1 MFGNP
6 DSRIERECEYSRTPG
21 VCRHQESVRVSLRRG
36 RTIVRP
42 GLNLSLCVKRE
53 NQRIMAVSLAT
64 LMTSLVYRHAIKVC
78 VTQSYQCESTL
89 SHKYSL
95 YIRKNVVCL
104 QTLEVSERQTYSTE
118 LSVGCC
124 LALCLESD
132 NRVSALSRVTVG
144 LTPLPDFD

>member
-64 LMTSLVYRHAIKVC
+64 LMTSLAYRHAIMVC

-89 SHKYSL
+89 SYKYRGGGYLYAISESGDSL
-95 YIRKNVVCL
+95 FPNPEWRRENQRL
-104 QTLEVSERQTYSTE
+104 SSEH
-118 LSVGCC
+118 
-124 LALCLESD
+124 
-132 NRVSALSRVTVG
+132 
-144 LTPLPDFD
+144 